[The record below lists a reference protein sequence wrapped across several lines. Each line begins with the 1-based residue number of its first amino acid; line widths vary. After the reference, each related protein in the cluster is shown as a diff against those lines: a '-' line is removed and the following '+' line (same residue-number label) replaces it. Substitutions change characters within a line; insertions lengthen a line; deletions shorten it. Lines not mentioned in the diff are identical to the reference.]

1 MPDFLRT
8 VVKILM
14 KILQITNS
22 ITGSGGAGKLMVPL
36 SRYLEEQGHDVTI
49 LQLIEGKGVSVFK
62 EIEQYGGEVRWLKM
76 KGSVYNPFIVFRLI
90 KWLKMYDIVN
100 VHLFPSFYWAAF
112 AKILSFCKTPL
123 VYTEHS
129 TTNKRRNSVLFRT
142 FDGFLY
148 RNCYKKI
155 IACADKVLESF
166 LQTYPRST
174 NCIAINNGVDTN
186 RYNAS
191 QDYSKGQLCGV
202 SEDSIIITMVA
213 RFVYPKRQDTIVKAL
228 AKLPSNFHA
237 VFVGAM
243 PEDGTFSSVKHI
255 VDNLNVNS
263 RVHFL
268 GVRSDV
274 PEILKSSDIVVMSSE
289 YEGLSLSSLEAMS
302 SGKPLIAADVNGLRE
317 VVRGVGILFDV
328 NNEQQLADEI
338 IKLVDDQSYYNSI
351 AANCFARAL
360 QYDYRVM
367 GEKYLKAYISVLGD

>member
-1 MPDFLRT
+1 
-8 VVKILM
+8 M

-36 SRYLEEQGHDVTI
+36 SRYLVEQGHDVTV
-49 LQLIEGKGVSVFK
+49 LQLIKGKGESVFK

-76 KGSVYNPFIVFRLI
+76 KGSVYNPFITFRLI

-100 VHLFPSFYWAAF
+100 VHLFPSFYWTAF

-123 VYTEHS
+123 VYTEHN
-129 TTNKRRNSVLFRT
+129 TTNKRRNNMLFRT

-166 LQTYPRST
+166 LLTYPKST
-174 NCIAINNGVDTN
+174 NCVAINNGVDTDK
-186 RYNAS
+186 YNAA
-191 QDYSKGQLCGV
+191 QAYSKKQLCGV
-202 SEDSIIITMVA
+202 SENSIIITMVA
-213 RFVYPKRQDTIVKAL
+213 RFVYPKRQDTIIRAL
-228 AKLPSNFHA
+228 AKLPSNYHA

-243 PEDGTFSSVKHI
+243 PEEGTILSVKQT
-255 VDNLNVNS
+255 VEKLGLNS

-268 GVRSDV
+268 GIRSDV
-274 PEILKSSDIVVMSSE
+274 PEVLRSSDIVVMSSE

-302 SGKPLIAADVNGLRE
+302 SGKPLIASDVNGLRE
-317 VVRGVGILFDV
+317 VVHGAGILFDV

-338 IKLVDDQSYYNSI
+338 TKLVEDHSYYNRI
-351 AANCFARAL
+351 ASQCLERAM
-360 QYDYRVM
+360 QYDFRIM
-367 GEKYLKAYISVLGD
+367 GEKYLEVYRSVLGN